1 MNWRITPSPPAR
13 AIDPAAG
20 ASSPATMRS
29 SVVLPAPFGPTSATL
44 APSPTRKRHVGEQLA
59 AVGQHVPDRH
69 RLDVAHEDQM
79 LGERPAPVEPIGRI
93 GRVDAGLVI
102 VDKPAGL
109 TSHDVV
115 ARLRRI
121 LRTRKIGHAGTLDP
135 MATGVLVCG
144 VERGT
149 KLLGHL
155 ALDTKAYTAT
165 IRLGAATTTDDAE
178 GEVVSTAD
186 PTGVTDAAV
195 AAGVAALTG
204 AIQQVPSSV
213 SAIKV
218 DGKRAY
224 ALVRAGEEV
233 ALPPR
238 PVVVSAFDVLA
249 RRGADLDVAVEC
261 SSGTYVRALAR
272 DLGAAL
278 GVGGHL
284 TALRRTRVG
293 PFTLAHART
302 LEALETAPSL
312 SLTLDEAVSVAFPR
326 RDADPAEAADL
337 AHGRPLPPAGVDGV
351 QGVFAPD
358 GHVLALVRDRDGRA
372 RPVVVLAPA

>member
-1 MNWRITPSPPAR
+1 MAHEKDMLGCDGLAVER
-13 AIDPAAG
+13 IDPG
-20 ASSPATMRS
+20 REN
-29 SVVLPAPFGPTSATL
+29 
-44 APSPTRKRHVGEQLA
+44 RR
-59 AVGQHVPDRH
+59 
-69 RLDVAHEDQM
+69 
-79 LGERPAPVEPIGRI
+79 VES
-93 GRVDAGLVI
+93 GLV
-102 VDKPAGL
+102 VVAKPAGL

-121 LRTRKIGHAGTLDP
+121 LRTRKVGHAGTLDP

-155 ALDTKAYTAT
+155 TLTTKAYTAT

-178 GEVVSTAD
+178 GEVTGTAD
-186 PTGVTDAAV
+186 ASGVTDAAV
-195 AAGVAALTG
+195 AAAIAALSG
-204 AIQQVPSSV
+204 PIDQAPSSV

-218 DGKRAY
+218 DGRRAY
-224 ALVRAGEEV
+224 ARVRAGEQV
-233 ALPPR
+233 ALAAR
-238 PVVVSAFDVLA
+238 SVTVSVFDVLA

-272 DLGAAL
+272 DLGATL

-293 PFTLAHART
+293 PFTLAQART
-302 LEALETAPSL
+302 LPELEEHPGL
-312 SLTLDEAVSVAFPR
+312 SLTLDEAVAVAFPR

-337 AHGRPLPPAGVDGV
+337 AHGRPLAAAGVDEI

-372 RPVVVLAPA
+372 RPVVVLAPHAG

>member
-1 MNWRITPSPPAR
+1 MPP
-13 AIDPAAG
+13 P
-20 ASSPATMRS
+20 
-29 SVVLPAPFGPTSATL
+29 
-44 APSPTRKRHVGEQLA
+44 
-59 AVGQHVPDRH
+59 
-69 RLDVAHEDQM
+69 
-79 LGERPAPVEPIGRI
+79 
-93 GRVDAGLVI
+93 GLVI
-102 VDKPAGL
+102 VDKPGGF

-165 IRLGAATTTDDAE
+165 IRLGVATTTDDAE
-178 GEVVSTAD
+178 GEIVTTASAD
-186 PTGVTDAAV
+186 GLAEEAV
-195 AAGVAALTG
+195 HAGMAALTG
-204 AIQQVPSSV
+204 AIEQVPSSV
-213 SAIKV
+213 SAIKI

-224 ALVRAGEEV
+224 ARVRAGEDV
-233 ALPPR
+233 VLPAR
-238 PVVVSAFDVLA
+238 PVTVSAFDLLA
-249 RRGADLDVAVEC
+249 VRRGDGVVDLDVEVEC

-272 DLGAAL
+272 DLGAGL

-302 LEALETAPSL
+302 LSGLEAAPEL
-312 SLTLDEAVSVAFPR
+312 SLPLDEAVAVAFPR
-326 RDADPAEAADL
+326 RDVDQVLATDL
-337 AHGRPLPPAGVDGV
+337 SHGKPLPAAGLGGTY
-351 QGVFAPD
+351 GVFGPD
-358 GHVLALVRDRDGRA
+358 GRVIGLVGERDGAA
-372 RPVVVLAPA
+372 RSLVVLAPAGG